1 MCLVIRGDADM
12 SRISNRAS
20 TVAAILSIVLLVIFL
35 VILWT
40 GVHTATRGNDAANG
54 SLHSAFETLE
64 GFLGERS
71 NESTTMH
78 VTVDEG
84 SFTNE
89 GESA

>member
-1 MCLVIRGDADM
+1 M

-40 GVHTATRGNDAANG
+40 GVHTATRGNDDVNG
-54 SLHSAFETLE
+54 SLDSAFETLE

-71 NESTTMH
+71 NESTTMQ

-89 GESA
+89 GESS